1 MALARRHLSIVP
13 TTTEEARPS
22 RWFCG
27 HCGAVT
33 DEAPAPVARVCGE
46 CDLGLLMEA
55 SADLVPRPREPYL
68 IVDASLAVQALSA
81 EAARFLAI
89 SEQEAIERPVTD
101 LLIPADAEAA
111 SAHHFA
117 QTIMHVAAGDDELRR
132 LVVRPADVFGVRMPL
147 RVGVCG
153 PPRGALLVIE

>member
-1 MALARRHLSIVP
+1 VAHARRHLSLVP
-13 TTTEEARPS
+13 TTAEAARPS
-22 RWFCG
+22 QWFCG
-27 HCGAVT
+27 HCGAIT
-33 DEAPAPVARVCGE
+33 SEAPAPVARVCGVCE
-46 CDLGLLMEA
+46 LGLLMEA

-68 IVDASLAVQALSA
+68 IVDTSLAVRALSA
-81 EAARFLAI
+81 EAAAFLAT
-89 SEQEAIERPVTD
+89 SESEALDRPVTD
-101 LLIPADAEAA
+101 LLVPADAEAA

-132 LVVRPADVFGVRMPL
+132 LTVRPVDVFGVRMPL